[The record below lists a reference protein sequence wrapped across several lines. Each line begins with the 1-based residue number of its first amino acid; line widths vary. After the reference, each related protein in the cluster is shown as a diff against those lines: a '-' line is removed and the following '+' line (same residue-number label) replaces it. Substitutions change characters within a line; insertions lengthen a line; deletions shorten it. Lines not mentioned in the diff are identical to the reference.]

1 MKFSLSNLFFP
12 LIGALLLTA
21 CRIQKAPPELLSA
34 TPDSVFVGQQITLS
48 GNQFGSEPS
57 VTFVNISDRSSLT
70 GRVISATTNTI
81 QVTVPLI
88 APGQTSVRVGND
100 QGTSDP
106 VPVTIL
112 QPTPA
117 LTTITPANG
126 LPGSTVVITGQY
138 LNQIRTV
145 RFNQLAAVIQDSTD
159 TKLTL
164 QVPSSIQR
172 GPTFIVVDTRGGS
185 FTVPF
190 IVAGTPQITA
200 LSTRQIRPGTELIV
214 QGINLSDGV
223 VSINGLATNR
233 DQTIVQDNQIKTIV
247 PENAT
252 SGKVTVTVFEKLI
265 ATSTDSLRVIRP
277 PAITSISSNDGIA
290 GDRIQLAGLNLS
302 DITTLTFNATTAPFR
317 ALTPSLLEAT
327 LPALGQ
333 AGNYTIGVSSVG
345 GTTQFSQPFVYYVAP
360 SNLSLS
366 PARTIAGQNVSILG
380 TSMYR
385 IIEVKIGNQTVPII
399 GRTEGSIVQIS
410 IPAGT
415 VSGPVTV
422 VNRAGQATTTVPLII
437 VQRPVVANVIP
448 AKARPGERVVITGS
462 FLQNAQFYFFNTSTP
477 APDGG
482 KNDDN
487 ERWILVPSDAQSG
500 PIRVTNISGESTQTD
515 AFTIIRPV
523 TIADF
528 TPKSA
533 KVGTDVIVSGQNLS
547 SVTGVRVNG
556 GVLTAP
562 FRVSGTNL
570 IVTIPSG
577 TVIGQIC
584 LTNDAGT
591 TCTTANF
598 TPIN

>member
-1 MKFSLSNLFFP
+1 MKSSLSGFFF
-12 LIGALLLTA
+12 LVICALLAA

-34 TPDSVFVGQQITLS
+34 APDSVFVGQQITLS
-48 GNQFGSEPS
+48 GNQFGSEPT
-57 VTFVNISDRSSLT
+57 VTFVNIRDKSSLN
-70 GRVISATTNTI
+70 GRVIGATTNSI
-81 QVTVPLI
+81 RVTVPLI
-88 APGQTSVRVGND
+88 APGQTAVRVGND

-112 QPTPA
+112 QPSPS
-117 LTTITPANG
+117 LTDITPANG
-126 LPGSTVVITGQY
+126 LPNATVVITGQY

-164 QVPSSIQR
+164 QVPSGIQR
-172 GPTFIVVDTRGGS
+172 GPTFIVVETRGGS
-185 FTVPF
+185 FTTPF

-200 LSTRQIRPGTELIV
+200 LSTRQIRPGAELIV
-214 QGINLSDGV
+214 QGVNLSDGV

-233 DQTIVQDNQIKTIV
+233 DQTTIQDNQIKTIV
-247 PENAT
+247 PDNAT
-252 SGKVTVTVFEKLI
+252 SGKVTVTVFEKLV

-290 GDRIQLAGLNLS
+290 GDRIQLAGLNLI
-302 DITTLTFNATTAPFR
+302 DITTLTFNSTTVPFR
-317 ALTPSLLEAT
+317 VLSPSLLEVT

-345 GTTQFSQPFVYYVAP
+345 GTAQFSQPFVYYVAP

-366 PARTIAGQNVSILG
+366 PARTIAGQNVSIQG
-380 TSMYR
+380 TSVYR
-385 IIEVKIGNQTVPII
+385 VTEVRIGNQTVPII
-399 GRTEGSIVQIS
+399 GRTEGSTVQIS

-415 VSGPVTV
+415 TGGLVTL
-422 VNRAGQATTTVPLII
+422 VNRAGQATTTTPLVV
-437 VQRPVVANVIP
+437 VQRPVVTNVIP

-482 KNDDN
+482 KNDDS

-523 TIADF
+523 TITDF

-533 KVGTDVIVSGQNLS
+533 QIGTEVTISGQNLS
-547 SVTGVRVNG
+547 SVTAVRVNG

-562 FRVSGTNL
+562 FRLSGTNL
-570 IVTIPSG
+570 IVTIPTG
-577 TVIGQIC
+577 TVVGQIC
-584 LTNDAGT
+584 LVNDAGT
-591 TCTTANF
+591 TCTPANF
-598 TPIN
+598 TPVK